1 MASWGDLG
9 WLTGC
14 WSVSSPEEGEEGG
27 ADLRMGLSA
36 AYLPS
41 RTPMLS
47 LLGIPFAAVATNV
60 GATQMYLYIYATNG
74 CVCIEA
80 PLAQWESAP
89 LVRFYLLYRH
99 GEVTSSILVG
109 SKQTS
114 SFCNVFF
121 LHQLITNLLVV
132 VTFHVSSF
140 RVSIYLAEIFF
151 FVPS

>member
-47 LLGIPFAAVATNV
+47 LLGIPFAAIATNV
-60 GATQMYLYIYATNG
+60 GATKMYLYIYATNG

-121 LHQLITNLLVV
+121 FASANHE
-132 VTFHVSSF
+132 SF
-140 RVSIYLAEIFF
+140 SRGYISRF
-151 FVPS
+151 FVSC